1 MKNLYLAL
9 FFAITI
15 LGVACNKKDRP
26 VTFHIKFKNNVE
38 KQHVFL
44 ELLEL
49 DGSVPMILDSMVVE
63 KGNSELK
70 LNGGTVDPEA
80 LYRVILD
87 DNSRFFLLVPDI
99 SDIKVKFD
107 LANLELQAINSP
119 ATNEMKSL
127 LSGFNLKIEK
137 LNALRE
143 QVQSAPQEMDSSRV
157 VMEQEFMKQL
167 NEAGSYV
174 SDFAKNAKSPAVS
187 LYALSLVGSVLGPDQ
202 LLPIVSQLKIRY
214 PDSKRV
220 KKIEELIVAASKM
233 NAPKDI
239 IGTVAPEINLPGVG
253 GKLFSLKSLRG
264 KYVLIDFWASWCRPC
279 RMENPNVVNAF
290 NKFSSKNFTILGV
303 SLDKEKDA
311 WIKAINDDGLT
322 WKHISD
328 LKFWDSEV
336 VSPYKIEGIP
346 FNVLVDPNGIIVAK
360 DLRGEQLITALEKF
374 LK

>member
-9 FFAITI
+9 FFAITM
-15 LGVACNKKDRP
+15 LGVACNKKDQP

-99 SDIKVKFD
+99 SDIKVEFD
-107 LANLELQAINSP
+107 LANFELQAINSP

-127 LSGFNLKIEK
+127 LSGFNLKVEK

-174 SDFAKNAKSPAVS
+174 SDFAKNAK
-187 LYALSLVGSVLGPDQ
+187 
-202 LLPIVSQLKIRY
+202 
-214 PDSKRV
+214 
-220 KKIEELIVAASKM
+220 
-233 NAPKDI
+233 
-239 IGTVAPEINLPGVG
+239 
-253 GKLFSLKSLRG
+253 
-264 KYVLIDFWASWCRPC
+264 
-279 RMENPNVVNAF
+279 
-290 NKFSSKNFTILGV
+290 
-303 SLDKEKDA
+303 
-311 WIKAINDDGLT
+311 
-322 WKHISD
+322 
-328 LKFWDSEV
+328 
-336 VSPYKIEGIP
+336 
-346 FNVLVDPNGIIVAK
+346 
-360 DLRGEQLITALEKF
+360 
-374 LK
+374 